1 MTILQLLKT
10 APITTL
16 LLASFIGL
24 FVLQI
29 VSGVDANNPSTEALL
44 SWGANALPF
53 TMSDQPWRL
62 VSSAFLHIG
71 LMHLLFNGFAMYFF
85 GQIAEP
91 MFGSAK
97 FLALFLLAAI
107 GGNLLNN
114 YVTWQGIIDGTGQP
128 GISAGASGGIMGI
141 GAALLIAALFK
152 ISVNGMVLNL
162 KSLIFIMG
170 INLVYGFAVP
180 GIDNAGHIGGAI
192 TGLVIALAF
201 AIGYRQR
208 LAVAMQNTAIYQQRN
223 ANPYQT
229 TYHYGEQDNGQYNSK
244 YNSQY
249 DTQYNAQYN
258 DQLDNQSRYDSSDDA
273 HLPSLDTDFNNQN
286 AGLDSHH
293 STLDRYDS
301 EIDSDDSNT
310 RDIRSNDMNHST
322 VRHTASH
329 DHPDHNNITQP
340 TAPPR
345 EPIKPAIIWQLLPW
359 FMMLLISISFVWW
372 WQDIHEQLLQ
382 VLKSIE

>member
-1 MTILQLLKT
+1 MTIQQLLKT
-10 APITTL
+10 APVTTL

-24 FVLQI
+24 FVMQL
-29 VSGVDANNPSTEALL
+29 VTGVDANNPSTEALVK
-44 SWGANALPF
+44 WGANALPL
-53 TMSDQPWRL
+53 TMMDDPWRL
-62 VSSAFLHIG
+62 ASSAFLHIG

-107 GGNLLNN
+107 GGNLLNS
-114 YVTWQGIIDGTGQP
+114 YVTWQSILDGTGQP
-128 GISAGASGGIMGI
+128 GLSAGASGGIMGI

-208 LAVAMQNTAIYQQRN
+208 LAVAIQNAAIQQQRTF
-223 ANPYQT
+223 NPYQT
-229 TYHYGEQDNGQYNSK
+229 NYSYSTHDNSS

-249 DTQYNAQYN
+249 SGQYREQH
-258 DQLDNQSRYDSSDDA
+258 DNQGRYDANSIDQSPHLDA
-273 HLPSLDTDFNNQN
+273 NSTEQDTAFANNETNTADIYAESVTANNSPLSNEAVHNSIEPEALKKPS
-286 AGLDSHH
+286 
-293 STLDRYDS
+293 
-301 EIDSDDSNT
+301 
-310 RDIRSNDMNHST
+310 
-322 VRHTASH
+322 V
-329 DHPDHNNITQP
+329 
-340 TAPPR
+340 
-345 EPIKPAIIWQLLPW
+345 IWQLLPW
-359 FMMLLISISFVWW
+359 LAMLLISIGFVWW
-372 WQDIHEQLLQ
+372 WQDIHQQLLQ
-382 VLKSIE
+382 VLKAIE

>member
-1 MTILQLLKT
+1 MTIQQLLKT
-10 APITTL
+10 APVTTL
-16 LLASFIGL
+16 LLVSFIGL
-24 FVLQI
+24 FIMQVLT
-29 VSGVDANNPSTEALL
+29 GVDANNPSTAALIK
-44 SWGANALPF
+44 WGANALPF
-53 TMSDQPWRL
+53 TMDNEPWRL

-114 YVTWQGIIDGTGQP
+114 YVTWQGIVDGTGQA
-128 GISAGASGGIMGI
+128 GLSAGASGGIMGI

-201 AIGYRQR
+201 AIAYRQR
-208 LAVAMQNTAIYQQRN
+208 MAAVIQNIATYESDYLPHYQSEQQN
-223 ANPYQT
+223 EYHT
-229 TYHYGEQDNGQYNSK
+229 TYINTPVN
-244 YNSQY
+244 N
-249 DTQYNAQYN
+249 
-258 DQLDNQSRYDSSDDA
+258 
-273 HLPSLDTDFNNQN
+273 DTDFDNEV
-286 AGLDSHH
+286 H
-293 STLDRYDS
+293 STNPHLNHDS
-301 EIDSDDSNT
+301 LHNESHVDNNSGVNSNVT
-310 RDIRSNDMNHST
+310 VNPTNPIRPTLNETLNEKST
-322 VRHTASH
+322 A
-329 DHPDHNNITQP
+329 
-340 TAPPR
+340 
-345 EPIKPAIIWQLLPW
+345 IKPALIWQLLPW
-359 FMMLLISISFVWW
+359 IVMLFISIGFMWW
-372 WQDIHEQLLQ
+372 WQDIHQQLIEVLSAIEQST
-382 VLKSIE
+382 V

>member
-1 MTILQLLKT
+1 MTIQQLLKT
-10 APITTL
+10 APVTTL

-24 FVLQI
+24 FVMQL
-29 VSGVDANNPSTEALL
+29 VTGVDANNPSTEALVK
-44 SWGANALPF
+44 WGANALPL
-53 TMSDQPWRL
+53 TMMDDPWRL
-62 VSSAFLHIG
+62 ASSAFLHIG

-114 YVTWQGIIDGTGQP
+114 YVTWQSIIEGTGQP
-128 GISAGASGGIMGI
+128 GLSAGASGGIMGI

-162 KSLIFIMG
+162 KSLIIIMA

-208 LAVAMQNTAIYQQRN
+208 LAVAIQNAAIQQQRTLN
-223 ANPYQT
+223 AYQT
-229 TYHYGEQDNGQYNSK
+229 KYSYSAHDNIPYDSQYSGQYRERH
-244 YNSQY
+244 
-249 DTQYNAQYN
+249 
-258 DQLDNQSRYDSSDDA
+258 DNQSPYNATPIEQSPYLNSDSTEQDTVVANNETNTADIYAESVTA
-273 HLPSLDTDFNNQN
+273 NNSPLNNGTVHNSIEPEALKKPS
-286 AGLDSHH
+286 
-293 STLDRYDS
+293 
-301 EIDSDDSNT
+301 
-310 RDIRSNDMNHST
+310 
-322 VRHTASH
+322 
-329 DHPDHNNITQP
+329 
-340 TAPPR
+340 
-345 EPIKPAIIWQLLPW
+345 IIWQLLPW
-359 FMMLLISISFVWW
+359 LAMLLISIGFVWW
-372 WQDIHEQLLQ
+372 WQDIHQQLLQ
-382 VLKSIE
+382 VLKAIE

>member
-1 MTILQLLKT
+1 MTIQQLLKT

-24 FVLQI
+24 FIMQI
-29 VSGVDANNPSTEALL
+29 LTGVDANNPSTEALL
-44 SWGANALPF
+44 NWGANALPY
-53 TMSDQPWRL
+53 TMQDQPWRL

-114 YVTWQGIIDGTGQP
+114 YVTWQDIIAGTGQP

-192 TGLVIALAF
+192 TGLIIALAF

-208 LAVAMQNTAIYQQRN
+208 LAVALQNAAIQQQRHI
-223 ANPYQT
+223 NPYQT
-229 TYHYGEQDNGQYNSK
+229 NYSYSTHDNTPYNHQYS
-244 YNSQY
+244 
-249 DTQYNAQYN
+249 DPYN
-258 DQLDNQSRYDSSDDA
+258 DQHDNQAHYNANSIDQSPHLGANSTEQDTAFNDHDMNTSDMHPDTANSVTDIHSSLDNSAAHNSSIEPKA
-273 HLPSLDTDFNNQN
+273 LKK
-286 AGLDSHH
+286 
-293 STLDRYDS
+293 
-301 EIDSDDSNT
+301 
-310 RDIRSNDMNHST
+310 
-322 VRHTASH
+322 ASF
-329 DHPDHNNITQP
+329 
-340 TAPPR
+340 
-345 EPIKPAIIWQLLPW
+345 IWQLLPW
-359 FMMLLISISFVWW
+359 IVMLLISIGFVWW
-372 WQDIHEQLLQ
+372 WQDIHQQILQ
-382 VLKSIE
+382 VLKAIE

>member
-1 MTILQLLKT
+1 MTIQQLLKT
-10 APITTL
+10 APVTTL

-24 FVLQI
+24 FIMQI
-29 VSGVDANNPSTEALL
+29 LTGVDANNPSTEALL
-44 SWGANALPF
+44 KWGANALPF
-53 TMSDQPWRL
+53 TMGDDPWRL

-107 GGNLLNN
+107 GGNLLNS
-114 YVTWQGIIDGTGQP
+114 YVTWQSILDGTGQP
-128 GISAGASGGIMGI
+128 GLSAGASGGIMGI

-208 LAVAMQNTAIYQQRN
+208 LAVAIQNAAIQQQRTFN
-223 ANPYQT
+223 AYQT
-229 TYHYGEQDNGQYNSK
+229 NYSYSAHDTPSYNSH
-244 YNSQY
+244 YSG
-249 DTQYNAQYN
+249 QYN
-258 DQLDNQSRYDSSDDA
+258 DQHDNQSRYDATPLNQSPYFAANSTEQDTVVANNETNTADVYAKSITANNSSLSHEA
-273 HLPSLDTDFNNQN
+273 VHNSIEPEALKKPS
-286 AGLDSHH
+286 
-293 STLDRYDS
+293 
-301 EIDSDDSNT
+301 
-310 RDIRSNDMNHST
+310 
-322 VRHTASH
+322 
-329 DHPDHNNITQP
+329 
-340 TAPPR
+340 
-345 EPIKPAIIWQLLPW
+345 IIWQLLPW
-359 FMMLLISISFVWW
+359 LAMLLISIGFVWW
-372 WQDIHEQLLQ
+372 WQDIHQQLLQ
-382 VLKSIE
+382 VLKAIE

>member
-1 MTILQLLKT
+1 
-10 APITTL
+10 
-16 LLASFIGL
+16 
-24 FVLQI
+24 
-29 VSGVDANNPSTEALL
+29 
-44 SWGANALPF
+44 
-53 TMSDQPWRL
+53 MSDQPWRL

-152 ISVNGMVLNL
+152 ISVNGMILNL

-208 LAVAMQNTAIYQQRN
+208 LTVAMQNVAIYQQRN

-229 TYHYGEQDNGQYNSK
+229 TYHYGKQDSDQYNSK
-244 YNSQY
+244 HNSQYNSQ
-249 DTQYNAQYN
+249 NSA
-258 DQLDNQSRYDSSDDA
+258 QLDNQGTHDSNDDD
-273 HLPSLDTDFNNQN
+273 HLPPLNTDLNDQN
-286 AGLDSHH
+286 AGLDSRQP
-293 STLDRYDS
+293 TLDQYDP
-301 EIDSDDSNT
+301 EIDSDDSST

-329 DHPDHNNITQP
+329 DPDHNNITQP
-340 TAPPR
+340 IALPK

-359 FMMLLISISFVWW
+359 LMMLLISIGFVWW